1 MLQNVLRP
9 FRVLLASALAL
20 AGPVA
25 CAQGFTEGVQY
36 KPLKPA
42 QPTNVAQGKVEV
54 VEVFWYGCSHCY
66 AIEPGF
72 ESWRKTGKPAN
83 VEVVLVPA
91 TWNDL
96 VKLHARV
103 FYAAELLQKLPELHA
118 EIFREINVRHNALE
132 TPEKIAAFFTSKG
145 VKRAE
150 FDKVW
155 NSFGL
160 ESKVRRAEDLARRYK
175 VTGTPTFVVNGRWL
189 TDVASA
195 GGEDQ
200 LFKVLNYLASREQPA
215 N

>member
-1 MLQNVLRP
+1 MLHNLLPR
-9 FRVLLASALAL
+9 FRALLAGALVL

-36 KPLKPA
+36 KPLAPA

-66 AIEPGF
+66 TIEPKF
-72 ESWRKTGKPAN
+72 ESWQKNGMPKN
-83 VEVVLVPA
+83 VQVVLVPA

-103 FYAAELLQKLPELHA
+103 FYAAELLKQLPRLHS
-118 EIFREINVRHNALE
+118 EIFREINVRGNHLE
-132 TPEKIAAFFTSKG
+132 TPEKIAAFFTSHG
-145 VKRAE
+145 VARSD

-160 ESKVRRAEDLARRYK
+160 ESKVRRAADLARSYK
-175 VTGTPTFVVNGRWL
+175 VTGTPTFIVNGRWS
-189 TDVASA
+189 TAVADA

-200 LFKVLNYLASREQPA
+200 LFKVLSYLAAREQPA
-215 N
+215 K